1 MKYLFED
8 TVRAVLVAAIQE
20 RPASAP
26 LDLVIGQAAAGLIE
40 ADRVL
45 ESRASEPSWKD
56 AKAPPAYQPPYPPVT
71 DFDAVAEM
79 LRTGDT
85 FIKHLAAAWGMADA
99 NNRKRIRTTWA
110 DEFRK
115 FATLVHY
122 QVMARHAE
130 NEGRN

>member
-8 TVRAVLVAAIQE
+8 TVRAVLVAAVNKGQQTQE
-20 RPASAP
+20 A
-26 LDLVIGQAAAGLIE
+26 IAAATTALIA
-40 ADRVL
+40 ADRTL
-45 ESRASEPSWKD
+45 EARANEKDWMD
-56 AKAPPAYQPPYPPVT
+56 AKAPPACQPPYPPVT
-71 DFDAVAEM
+71 DLDAVAEM

-122 QVMARHAE
+122 QVMARQAE